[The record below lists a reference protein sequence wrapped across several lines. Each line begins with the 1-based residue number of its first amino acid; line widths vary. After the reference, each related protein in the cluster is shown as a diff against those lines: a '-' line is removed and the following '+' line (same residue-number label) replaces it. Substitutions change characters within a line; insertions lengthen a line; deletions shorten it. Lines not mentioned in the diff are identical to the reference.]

1 MVIMAIFMKVRKK
14 LFKYFAKNIPVYK
27 LRIFLYKNCGYII
40 GKQVYIAEGLTV
52 AEKLED
58 ANNLIIG
65 DRVAIGPNVILL
77 TSSDPNFS
85 KIRPYVKNERGR
97 IIIEDDAWIGA
108 GAIIFPNVRIGK
120 CAVIGAGAVV
130 KKDVEPCTIVAGV
143 PAKEIG
149 KGKIN
154 EDFI

>member
-1 MVIMAIFMKVRKK
+1 MLKFIKVRKK
-14 LFKYFAKNIPVYK
+14 IFKYFAKNIPVYK
-27 LRIFLYKNCGYII
+27 LRIFLYKKCGYVI
-40 GKQVYIAEGLTV
+40 GKQVYIAEGFTV

-85 KIRPYVKNERGR
+85 KIGPYVKIERGR
-97 IIIEDDAWIGA
+97 IVIGDDAWIGA
-108 GAIIFPNVRIGK
+108 GAIVFPDVTIGK
-120 CAVIGAGAVV
+120 CAIIGAGAVV
-130 KKDVEPCTIVAGV
+130 KKDVESCTIVAGV

-149 KGKIN
+149 KVKMN
-154 EDFI
+154 ENFI